1 MEDSPKGREIQEL
14 EGDAGPIHSRGQEI
28 ADLAAMMDGAAN
40 HLQDLADGKTAQKGL
55 AVDKLREVVGDAHE
69 DLRKAADRYAPV
81 GPALKDY
88 AAVLAEVK
96 PLLNAA
102 VGRCEEEWGN
112 YQAKSGA
119 VFDAGMTPPTEE
131 PEDAPD
137 DFDPMEA
144 RNDAVEAAE
153 AAKATAHQ
161 AFVDEAEV
169 FDGHYDDWVEAFDEA
184 TQKIKVIHE
193 GNITDS
199 RWDDLD
205 GFVGGV
211 LEVLKWVGLAVAVLG
226 IIIGG
231 PFLAALGAIIAI
243 ATLALTIYA
252 FARGDAG
259 VLDLVLAVVGVI
271 PFGSLG
277 KLFSGNKMAFLDD
290 MFGGLLTGAGR
301 GAIGTELA
309 GLAGAF
315 SRGFSRGGGG
325 LAGLLRGSRGA
336 SNFFLG
342 SNGRG
347 VENVIARL
355 FTGSRINEFDNM
367 GNMDKLF
374 GITSFGPRM
383 FGPLNDLVQSAVGD

>member
-14 EGDAGPIHSRGQEI
+14 EGEAGPIHSRGQEI

-112 YQAKSGA
+112 YQTKSGA

-169 FDGHYDDWVEAFDEA
+169 FDGHYDDWVEAFDDA
-184 TQKIKVIHE
+184 TAKIKVIHE

-259 VLDLVLAVVGVI
+259 VLDLV
-271 PFGSLG
+271 
-277 KLFSGNKMAFLDD
+277 
-290 MFGGLLTGAGR
+290 
-301 GAIGTELA
+301 
-309 GLAGAF
+309 
-315 SRGFSRGGGG
+315 
-325 LAGLLRGSRGA
+325 
-336 SNFFLG
+336 
-342 SNGRG
+342 
-347 VENVIARL
+347 
-355 FTGSRINEFDNM
+355 
-367 GNMDKLF
+367 
-374 GITSFGPRM
+374 
-383 FGPLNDLVQSAVGD
+383 QSAVGD